1 MAMIFYLKLFTDL
14 VALGR
19 VWTLYTIY
27 NNHNNNLYLHN
38 NHYYEGKDKCEKS
51 EILKAVESLGNTQQS
66 LLKSMD
72 GY

>member
-1 MAMIFYLKLFTDL
+1 MAMIFYLKLFTDH

-27 NNHNNNLYLHN
+27 KIVYCHN
-38 NHYYEGKDKCEKS
+38 NHFYEGKDKCEKS

-72 GY
+72 GC